1 MTKTKKERILNLNDL
16 PEPKVSENAKIVLR
30 ERYLAKDD
38 EGQIVEDFT
47 GMYARVAEAVAGAE
61 SASSSLDDQAAKEY
75 WAREFYD
82 IMSQNDFVPNSPTI
96 MNAGRRLGMLSACF
110 VLPVE
115 DDLVSI
121 MDTQRAVA
129 LVQRAGGGTGFSFGR
144 LRPDGSIVG
153 SSGGTTTGPLAFIDS
168 YSATTNA
175 IQQGA
180 FRRGA
185 NMAILPVYHADI
197 IRFIN
202 AKANLDRWQNYN
214 VSIAMTEEWM
224 GCLLDTPNN
233 QHRVGHPKWGKGAL
247 YQNVE
252 TGEVQAF
259 RDTEE
264 VDRDIWSIWTYE
276 QTWDLIATR
285 AWTTGEPG
293 LFFVD
298 EVNKHNPLLNNLGP
312 IEATNPCGEQP
323 LHSWD
328 SCNLGS
334 INLANFYDVENNKVD
349 YKRLR
354 QVAKTATRFLDNVI
368 EINNFPTPEFAQRSA
383 QTRRIGLGIM
393 GWADLLF
400 AMEIPYD
407 SGHARSL
414 AKDIM
419 KAIDEASTE
428 ASLELAEAKGA
439 FGAWEGST
447 FEERGIK
454 IRNSFRTTIAPTGT
468 ISIIADCSGGIEP
481 IYALSFT
488 RRVMPDSKGN
498 FKVMV
503 EFNKHFKNAVDN
515 APLHEEDKQ
524 KILDYVQEHGNL
536 HGYDWPVPMT
546 DSEAEAIK
554 TLREVFVTSHEI
566 TPTNHVLMQAAWQEH
581 IDSAVS
587 KTINLP
593 NSSTVQDVKDAYM
606 LAYESGCKGVTVYR
620 DGCRDN
626 IAGMQQPMSLR
637 KEETPEVKEEVAE
650 EPKFETVGEI
660 KYDEKFLP
668 AYRMRVNTQW
678 GNLHLFVVSDP
689 DTRRETEIFAQLGK
703 AGDLVAADIE
713 GMCRMASRLLD
724 KGGSLEEIIDQFKGI
739 GSTHTGAMAPGGPIS
754 SVPDAIARGLE
765 QYIAKKNPPLTK
777 AATET
782 AAKLVAMDSAEEASS
797 KSSKDTFLSAYGVPC
812 SVCNGK
818 LVFQEGCKKCMSCG
832 YSAC

>member
-1 MTKTKKERILNLNDL
+1 
-16 PEPKVSENAKIVLR
+16 
-30 ERYLAKDD
+30 
-38 EGQIVEDFT
+38 
-47 GMYARVAEAVAGAE
+47 MYVRVAEAVAGAE
-61 SASSSLDDQAAKEY
+61 SATSSLDDQAAKKY

-185 NMAILPVYHADI
+185 NMAILPVYHPDVVK
-197 IRFIN
+197 FIN
-202 AKANLDRWQNYN
+202 AKENLDRWQNYN
-214 VSIAMTEEWM
+214 VSIAMTESWM
-224 GCLLDTPNN
+224 DSLQAHPKD
-233 QHRVGHPKWGKGAL
+233 QHRVVHPKWGEGAL
-247 YQNVE
+247 YQNKE
-252 TGEVQAF
+252 TKEVQAF
-259 RDTEE
+259 KDSELPDHEEWDT
-264 VDRDIWSIWTYE
+264 WSYD
-276 QTWDLIATR
+276 QTWNLIATR

-334 INLANFYDVENNKVD
+334 INLANFYDKENNKVD

-354 QVAKTATRFLDNVI
+354 QVTKTATRFLDNVI
-368 EINNFPTPEFAQRSA
+368 EINSYPVEHFSKRSA

-393 GWADLLF
+393 GWADLLY
-400 AMEIPYD
+400 ALRIPYD
-407 SGHARSL
+407 SAQARML
-414 AKDIM
+414 AKEIM
-419 KAIDEASTE
+419 SSINEASRE
-428 ASLELAEAKGA
+428 ASMELAEHKGC

-447 FEERGIK
+447 FQEEGIK

-468 ISIIADCSGGIEP
+468 ISIIANCSGGIEP
-481 IYALSFT
+481 LYALSFT

-498 FKVMV
+498 FKIMT
-503 EFNKHFKNAVDN
+503 EFNEHFKNAI
-515 APLHEEDKQ
+515 EECCLSIEEKQ
-524 KILDYVQEHGNL
+524 EIFDYVTEHGNL
-536 HGYDWPVPMT
+536 HGYSWKQVGSD
-546 DSEAEAIK
+546 AEHETRQMIQ
-554 TLREVFVTSHEI
+554 EVFVTSHEI
-566 TPTNHVLMQAAWQEH
+566 TPENHVRMQAAWQEF

-593 NSSTVQDVKDAYM
+593 NSSTVEDVKDAYS
-606 LAYESGCKGVTVYR
+606 LAYKLGCKGVTVYR

-637 KEETPEVKEEVAE
+637 KEEKAEVKEEVAE

-713 GMCRMASRLLD
+713 GMCRMASRLLN

-739 GSTHTGAMAPGGPIS
+739 GSIHTGAMAPGGPIS

-765 QYIAKKNPPLTK
+765 QYIAKKNPPSTK
-777 AATET
+777 AATKT
-782 AAKLVAMDSAEEASS
+782 AAELVAMDSAEKASS

-812 SVCNGK
+812 PACSGK

-832 YSAC
+832 HSAC